1 MHSDG
6 APEEPASRSL
16 LGQAWQRINGTSLG
30 QRVAVTLAA
39 LALYQFGRLLPAPG
53 IDPAFSFSENMSGRL
68 LSRDLTPVLTNFAL
82 GVVPLFSMLMLAEV
96 FKLAFSD
103 VRSWATETSRTRY
116 LFTKVLIG
124 AALALAAFQ
133 AFGLAAALE
142 DFQNSTGAQGN
153 LLIVQPGLQF
163 RLGYIAGVV
172 AGTALTTWLADQITR
187 HGVGSGFWMLFLMPS
202 LAYLATAP
210 LSVLLSVEAGEVTGT
225 AVATLIA
232 ALVLS
237 AAAVILLARQWVA
250 LAPEL
255 AAATQFDSAS
265 DMARILLWPPFIAAS
280 ATGLVAAGLNFFLS
294 LDPDIAGE
302 TQLMQPGSIGAAVS
316 MTIFVTVLTYA
327 MANGM
332 LDSATRR
339 RADTNKLIA
348 HTVLAAAATC
358 VAIDVVVSR
367 ILPISLSGPIWIAI
381 VTVFALL
388 LPRDARA
395 YLSNG
400 QSAPHLLD
408 DDKGTA

>member
-1 MHSDG
+1 MHGDG
-6 APEEPASRSL
+6 TQEEPASRYPF
-16 LGQAWQRINGTSLG
+16 GPNQAWQRLNGASLR

-39 LALYQFGRLLPAPG
+39 LALYQFGRLLPASG
-53 IDPAFSFSENMSGRL
+53 IDPAFSLSDNLSGQS
-68 LSRDLTPVLTNFAL
+68 LSRDLSPVLTNFAL

-116 LFTKVLIG
+116 LSNKVLIG

-142 DFQNSTGAQGN
+142 DFHNSTGAQGN

-172 AGTALTTWLADQITR
+172 TGTALTIWLADQITR
-187 HGVGSGFWMLFLMPS
+187 HGLGSGFWMLFLLPS

-210 LSVLLSVEAGEVTGT
+210 LAVLLSVEAGEINGT
-225 AVATLIA
+225 AVAALIA

-237 AAAVILLARQWVA
+237 AAAIILLTRQWTA
-250 LAPEL
+250 LATEPV
-255 AAATQFDSAS
+255 AATEFDSAS
-265 DMARILLWPPFIAAS
+265 DMARILLWPPFIAAT

-316 MTIFVTVLTYA
+316 MIIFVTVLTYA
-327 MANGM
+327 MANGV
-332 LDSATRR
+332 LHSAIGTR
-339 RADTNKLIA
+339 AETNRLIA
-348 HTVLAAAATC
+348 RTILTAAATC
-358 VAIDVVVSR
+358 VAIDVIVSR
-367 ILPISLSGPIWIAI
+367 FVPISLSGPIWIAI

-388 LPRDARA
+388 LPRDVSA
-395 YLSNG
+395 Y
-400 QSAPHLLD
+400 A
-408 DDKGTA
+408 